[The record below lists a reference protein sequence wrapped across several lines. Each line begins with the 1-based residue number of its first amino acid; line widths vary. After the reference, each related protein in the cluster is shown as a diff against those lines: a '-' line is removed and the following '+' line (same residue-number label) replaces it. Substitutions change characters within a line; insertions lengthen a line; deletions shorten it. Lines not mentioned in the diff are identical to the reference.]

1 MDIFL
6 STDGGDTYPIALA
19 TGVSNNGSA
28 SVLVPNNIGT
38 QNRVMVKGSNH
49 IFFDISNAN
58 FTIEGEVEC
67 NVAIPQDVVVS
78 NIGSANAT
86 VSWTAL
92 PGATYD
98 VRYRPTGSSTWN
110 TIENVVGVSTEITGL
125 QTSTEYEAQ
134 VSSKC
139 PNNDVSEYS
148 SSVIFTTLEVQL
160 NYCAS
165 QSSNVNDEYI
175 GNVQLNTINNTSGGQ
190 FYSDFTNISTAL
202 TKGTSY
208 TISVTPV
215 WTGTVYNEGYAVWI
229 DFNKDGDFDDAGEQ
243 VFTRAASNQSP
254 VSGSFTIPE
263 GAAEGATRMRVSM
276 KYNAIPTA
284 CESFTWGEV
293 EDYTVIIEGSGP
305 DIEAPTAPTNL
316 TASNTTQTTT
326 DLAWNHSTDNVGV
339 TGYDVYQG
347 GILIASVTTT
357 NYQVTGLNPNTN
369 YLFFVRAKDAAGNIS
384 NNSNTANVTTLTPP
398 DTEAPTPPT
407 NLTATNT
414 TQSTT
419 DLSWN
424 AATDNIGVVAY
435 DVFQDGAL
443 IASVSST
450 NYQVTGLSASTNY
463 SFTVRARDAA
473 GNQSDF
479 SNTVLVTTLDTQAPT
494 APANLTASNTTQT
507 TTDLSWT
514 ASTDNV
520 GVTGY
525 DVYQGGVLIAS
536 VSTTFYQV
544 TGLNPSSSY
553 SFFVRAKDASG
564 NVSSNSNTVNV
575 TTLSPPDTEAPAA
588 PANLTAS
595 NTTETTTDLS
605 WIASTDNVGVLAY
618 EVYIDGILL
627 GSTSINA
634 VQITGLTPSTT
645 YEFYVIAFDAAGN
658 SSLQSN
664 IVAITTL
671 ELQITYCQSFSS
683 NSSSE
688 WIERLQLG
696 SINNLSGNNGGYVDF
711 TNISTNL
718 VIGSTNSIV
727 ITPGRTNTKRREAYN
742 VWIDYNQ
749 DGSFDGPGE
758 LVLEIGRTNQSSVS
772 RNFTVPQFALNGS
785 TRMRVSMKFNSNASS
800 CEIFNAGE
808 VEDYTVFIVNAAKG
822 DLVDTAS
829 EAKGDSSLM
838 LYPNPVSNSELNIK
852 LNGMEATEIRVYNAL
867 GQLVIK
873 QAYSNIL
880 QVAMLEAGVYLLE
893 VVSENES
900 LTKRFVK
907 Q

>member
-1 MDIFL
+1 M
-6 STDGGDTYPIALA
+6 
-19 TGVSNNGSA
+19 
-28 SVLVPNNIGT
+28 
-38 QNRVMVKGSNH
+38 
-49 IFFDISNAN
+49 
-58 FTIEGEVEC
+58 
-67 NVAIPQDVVVS
+67 
-78 NIGSANAT
+78 
-86 VSWTAL
+86 
-92 PGATYD
+92 
-98 VRYRPTGSSTWN
+98 
-110 TIENVVGVSTEITGL
+110 
-125 QTSTEYEAQ
+125 
-134 VSSKC
+134 
-139 PNNDVSEYS
+139 
-148 SSVIFTTLEVQL
+148 
-160 NYCAS
+160 
-165 QSSNVNDEYI
+165 
-175 GNVQLNTINNTSGGQ
+175 
-190 FYSDFTNISTAL
+190 
-202 TKGTSY
+202 
-208 TISVTPV
+208 
-215 WTGTVYNEGYAVWI
+215 
-229 DFNKDGDFDDAGEQ
+229 
-243 VFTRAASNQSP
+243 
-254 VSGSFTIPE
+254 SGSFTIPE

-553 SFFVRAKDASG
+553 SF
-564 NVSSNSNTVNV
+564 
-575 TTLSPPDTEAPAA
+575 L
-588 PANLTAS
+588 
-595 NTTETTTDLS
+595 
-605 WIASTDNVGVLAY
+605 
-618 EVYIDGILL
+618 
-627 GSTSINA
+627 
-634 VQITGLTPSTT
+634 
-645 YEFYVIAFDAAGN
+645 
-658 SSLQSN
+658 
-664 IVAITTL
+664 
-671 ELQITYCQSFSS
+671 
-683 NSSSE
+683 
-688 WIERLQLG
+688 
-696 SINNLSGNNGGYVDF
+696 
-711 TNISTNL
+711 
-718 VIGSTNSIV
+718 
-727 ITPGRTNTKRREAYN
+727 
-742 VWIDYNQ
+742 
-749 DGSFDGPGE
+749 
-758 LVLEIGRTNQSSVS
+758 
-772 RNFTVPQFALNGS
+772 
-785 TRMRVSMKFNSNASS
+785 
-800 CEIFNAGE
+800 
-808 VEDYTVFIVNAAKG
+808 
-822 DLVDTAS
+822 
-829 EAKGDSSLM
+829 
-838 LYPNPVSNSELNIK
+838 
-852 LNGMEATEIRVYNAL
+852 
-867 GQLVIK
+867 
-873 QAYSNIL
+873 
-880 QVAMLEAGVYLLE
+880 
-893 VVSENES
+893 
-900 LTKRFVK
+900 
-907 Q
+907 